1 MSNAIERLPL
11 TALSAGGGF
20 RQDAR
25 FARATEMRSPRLH
38 DTHAEPADPVSAAFA
53 EGFTAGVAEAQ
64 ALAAQQAQTDD
75 EAREALNI
83 SFTRLNTQLEEELR
97 LKLRDT
103 VAVLCELALAPLAL
117 DEDALVRRIETA
129 AAMLRRAD
137 DERVVRLHP
146 DDLKL
151 VSPRLAQDWQVV
163 PDAALERGALRVE
176 SATGGVEDGPDVWRR
191 AIAEA
196 LHQC

>member
-1 MSNAIERLPL
+1 MSDAVERLPL
-11 TALSAGGGF
+11 TALAAASGF

-25 FARATEMRSPRLH
+25 FARPSDQRGQSAQGQL
-38 DTHAEPADPVSAAFA
+38 AEPEDPIAMAFT
-53 EGFTAGVAEAQ
+53 EGFNAGVAEAQ
-64 ALAAQQAQTDD
+64 AIAAEQAKADAG
-75 EAREALNI
+75 ARESLMLAL
-83 SFTRLNTQLEEELR
+83 SRLDAQMEEELR

-103 VAVLCELALAPLAL
+103 VATLCELAIAPLAL

-129 AAMLRRAD
+129 TAMLRRAD
-137 DERVVRLHP
+137 DERVIRLHP
-146 DDLKL
+146 DDLEL

-163 PDAALERGALRVE
+163 PDPSLERGALRVE
-176 SATGGVEDGPDVWRR
+176 SANGGVEDGPDVWRR

>member
-1 MSNAIERLPL
+1 M
-11 TALSAGGGF
+11 
-20 RQDAR
+20 
-25 FARATEMRSPRLH
+25 RAPRLH
-38 DTHAEPADPVSAAFA
+38 EMEAEPEDPVSAAFT

-64 ALAAQQAQTDD
+64 AVAAQQAQIDD

-83 SFTRLNTQLEEELR
+83 SFVRLDTQLEEELR

-129 AAMLRRAD
+129 AAMLRRAE
-137 DERVVRLHP
+137 DERVIRLHP

-151 VSPRLAQDWQVV
+151 VSPRLAEDWQVV
-163 PDAALERGALRVE
+163 PDPALERGGLRVE
-176 SATGGVEDGPDVWRR
+176 SANGGVEDGPDVWRR